1 MSNSQIL
8 KDPVREE
15 ILRKAAELLGRFGFK
30 KTTME
35 DIARAIGKSKSALY
49 YYYKTKEEIFEAVV
63 SEDIDESRVITEEK
77 MSTVESAPEKFRLLF
92 TTIFGS
98 IREKIDKFSVFR
110 ADVMENPALM
120 ENIGRERDIYME
132 NLLKDLVIYGIKRGE
147 IKEMSEEEIGIW
159 TKVTNMTMRAIGQR
173 LFLEDSFAYAEKH
186 LGFLAD
192 SLLNGIVKKKQS
204 AGKNE

>member
-1 MSNSQIL
+1 MSNSQVV
-8 KDPVREE
+8 KDPIREE

-35 DIARAIGKSKSALY
+35 DIARAIGKSKSSLY

-63 SEDIDESRVITEEK
+63 AEDMDESRRITEEK
-77 MSTVESAPEKFRLLF
+77 MNTVESAPEKFRLMF

-120 ENIGRERDIYME
+120 ENIGKERDVYME
-132 NLLKDLVIYGIKRGE
+132 NLLRDLVLYGIERGE
-147 IKEMSEEEIGIW
+147 IRKMTEEEIGVW
-159 TKVTNMTMRAIGQR
+159 TKVTNMTIRAIGHR
-173 LFLEDSFAYAEKH
+173 LFLEDNFAYVEKH
-186 LGFLAD
+186 MDFLAGTM
-192 SLLNGIVKKKQS
+192 LNGIVVRK
-204 AGKNE
+204 

>member
-1 MSNSQIL
+1 MSNSQVS

-15 ILRKAAELLGRFGFK
+15 ILSKAAELLGRFGFK

-63 SEDIDESRVITEEK
+63 AEDMDENRRLTEE
-77 MSTVESAPEKFRLLF
+77 MMATVETAPEKFRLMF
-92 TTIFGS
+92 ATVFGN

-120 ENIGRERDIYME
+120 ENIGKKRDIYME
-132 NLLKDLVIYGIKRGE
+132 NLLRDLILYGIKRKE
-147 IKEMSEEEIGIW
+147 IRAMSDEEISVW

-173 LFLEDSFAYAEKH
+173 LFLEDNFAYVEKH
-186 LGFLAD
+186 LDFLAG
-192 SLLNGIVKKKQS
+192 SFLNGIIIR
-204 AGKNE
+204 

>member
-1 MSNSQIL
+1 MSNSQVV

-63 SEDIDESRVITEEK
+63 AEDMDESRCMTEEK
-77 MSTVESAPEKFRLLF
+77 MNSVESAPEKFRLMF

-120 ENIGRERDIYME
+120 ENIGKERDVYME
-132 NLLKDLVIYGIKRGE
+132 NLLRNLVLYGIERGE
-147 IKEMSEEEIGIW
+147 IRKMTDEEISVW

-173 LFLEDSFAYAEKH
+173 LFLEDNFAYVEKH
-186 LGFLAD
+186 LDFLAATM
-192 SLLNGIVKKKQS
+192 LNGIVVKK
-204 AGKNE
+204 

>member
-1 MSNSQIL
+1 MSNSQVS

-15 ILRKAAELLGRFGFK
+15 ILSKAAELLGRFGFK

-63 SEDIDESRVITEEK
+63 AVDMDENRRLTEE
-77 MSTVESAPEKFRLLF
+77 MMATVETAPEKFRLMF
-92 TTIFGS
+92 TTVFGN

-120 ENIGRERDIYME
+120 ENIGKERDSYME
-132 NLLKDLVIYGIKRGE
+132 TLLHDLILYGIKRGE
-147 IKEMSEEEIGIW
+147 IRAMSDEEISVW

-173 LFLEDSFAYAEKH
+173 LFLEDNFAYVEKH
-186 LGFLAD
+186 LDFLAGTF
-192 SLLNGIVKKKQS
+192 LNGIMKK
-204 AGKNE
+204 

>member
-1 MSNSQIL
+1 MSNSQIT
-8 KDPVREE
+8 KDPVRVE
-15 ILRKAAELLGRFGFK
+15 ILAKAAELLGRFGFK

-35 DIARAIGKSKSALY
+35 DIAKAIGKSKSALY

-63 SEDIDESRVITEEK
+63 AEDMDESRAMTEQK
-77 MSTVESAPEKFRLLF
+77 MNTVESAPEKFRLMF
-92 TTIFGS
+92 TTIFVN

-132 NLLKDLVIYGIKRGE
+132 NLLKDLLYYGIKRGE
-147 IKEMSEEEIGIW
+147 IREMTEEEIGVW

-173 LFLEDSFAYAEKH
+173 LFLEDNFAYVEKH
-186 LGFLAD
+186 LDFLAMTI
-192 SLLNGIVKKKQS
+192 LNGIVKK
-204 AGKNE
+204 

>member
-1 MSNSQIL
+1 MSNSQVV
-8 KDPVREE
+8 KDPIREE

-35 DIARAIGKSKSALY
+35 DIARAIGKSKSSLY

-63 SEDIDESRVITEEK
+63 AEDMDESRRTTEEK
-77 MSTVESAPEKFRLLF
+77 MNSVESAPEKFRLMF

-120 ENIGRERDIYME
+120 ENIGKERDVYME
-132 NLLKDLVIYGIKRGE
+132 NLLRDLVLYGIERGE
-147 IKEMSEEEIGIW
+147 IRKMTEEEISVW

-173 LFLEDSFAYAEKH
+173 LFLEDNFAYVEKH
-186 LGFLAD
+186 MDFLAGTM
-192 SLLNGIVKKKQS
+192 LNGIAVKK
-204 AGKNE
+204 